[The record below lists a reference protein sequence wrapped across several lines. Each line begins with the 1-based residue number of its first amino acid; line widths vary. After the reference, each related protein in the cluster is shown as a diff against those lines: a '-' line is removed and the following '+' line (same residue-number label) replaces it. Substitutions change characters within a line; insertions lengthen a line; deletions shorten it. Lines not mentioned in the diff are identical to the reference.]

1 MHKQIYRINA
11 ILLVWNLFSMKKS
24 ENLAPLVLEKKKKKK
39 NLKRINS
46 VYIETMAQ

>member
-24 ENLAPLVLEKKKKKK
+24 ENLAPLVLEKKKKK
-39 NLKRINS
+39 LINS